1 MKKRPTPWTIID
13 YKNKRYV
20 IVDYPNDKVVYIAQ
34 WDNPISIYSIARV
47 MKAGKIKNIM
57 KAPIKLVDVA
67 DVVMPY

>member
-1 MKKRPTPWTIID
+1 MKTKPTPWSLID
-13 YKNKRYV
+13 YKNKRYI
-20 IVDYPNDKVVYIAQ
+20 IVDYPDDKTVNIAR

-57 KAPIKLVDVA
+57 RAPIKLVYVA